1 VRLIFALPRCLAPK
15 EVFAIAVLKETAD
28 CRYCTNPQTQV
39 PSILYQK
46 HSFKSRI
53 RPTKTHQEPGSG
65 DWPQMQMILSGGAEI
80 FYEAKLPVL
89 RRCGESEA
97 EMISSTANQS
107 SEIGKSVVMKKWL
120 DRAAKKGRHRLLQ

>member
-1 VRLIFALPRCLAPK
+1 
-15 EVFAIAVLKETAD
+15 
-28 CRYCTNPQTQV
+28 
-39 PSILYQK
+39 
-46 HSFKSRI
+46 
-53 RPTKTHQEPGSG
+53 
-65 DWPQMQMILSGGAEI
+65 MQMILSGGAEI

-120 DRAAKKGRHRLLQ
+120 DRAAKKGRHRPLQQVTVITLSPQLRYCFTGLSASLA